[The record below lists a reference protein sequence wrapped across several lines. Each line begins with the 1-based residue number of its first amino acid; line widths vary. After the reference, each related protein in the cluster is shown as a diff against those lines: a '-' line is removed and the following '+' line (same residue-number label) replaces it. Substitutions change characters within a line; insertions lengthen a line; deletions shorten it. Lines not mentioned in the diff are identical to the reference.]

1 MSDRGDSTRDWL
13 LKKLLKAKE
22 SLVEQAQEIRGLNQ
36 VITKTR
42 KDAADWQSRAE
53 QAIDTSG
60 RLAERADNLEF
71 ENEQL
76 KRVPPIAP
84 NLDVVYHTQRGP
96 VYSCQVLA
104 VSSAN
109 GHTRIDV
116 KANPLNS
123 TRTQHAQDADAVG

>member
-22 SLVEQAQEIRGLNQ
+22 SLVEQAQEIRKLTERLSN
-36 VITKTR
+36 VR
-42 KDAADWQSRAE
+42 KDAIEAEGRAE
-53 QAIDTSG
+53 RAIDTAR

-109 GHTRIDV
+109 GYTRIDV